1 MGIRD
6 AGLGMDFG
14 YKIINPAPAIRGHK
28 NKAIHVY
35 QKTSIAQFSS
45 Y

>member
-14 YKIINPAPAIRGHK
+14 YKIINPTT
-28 NKAIHVY
+28 VT
-35 QKTSIAQFSS
+35 KTDRADSRN
-45 Y
+45 